1 MGRGLLAAVVIAC
14 ALTSS
19 ASAGRAP
26 VYAVTVTGTMSTSAF
41 VPAHTDEAGCWV
53 DAVSG
58 VRTITFRS
66 TRTVQVKSLK
76 SLRTAV
82 PVRATADAGGTN
94 QQRRQCDD
102 GTGGV
107 LAIDYA
113 AKHAVSLQPLQLRIA
128 AGRLWLDGTMDE
140 ASGACFG
147 APTPPSPIGLAD
159 AYAELPSQVGKRMTL
174 RGEEDGQAQ
183 SDGCL
188 LVRSVRW
195 TVTFSRV

>member
-1 MGRGLLAAVVIAC
+1 
-14 ALTSS
+14 
-19 ASAGRAP
+19 
-26 VYAVTVTGTMSTSAF
+26 MSTSSF
-41 VPAHTDEAGCWV
+41 VPAHEEEGCWV

-58 VRTITFRS
+58 VRTLAFKS
-66 TRTVQVKSLK
+66 TRAVRISNLKTVRL
-76 SLRTAV
+76 AV
-82 PVRATADAGGTN
+82 PVRATTDAGGTHER
-94 QQRRQCDD
+94 RRQCDD

-107 LAIDYA
+107 VGIDYA
-113 AKHAVSLQPLQLRIA
+113 AKHAVSLEPVQLRIA
-128 AGRLWLDGTMDE
+128 AGRLWLDGTVDD

-159 AYAELPSQVGKRMTL
+159 AYAQVPARFGHRLTL
-174 RGEEDGQAQ
+174 RGEEDGQAS

>member
-1 MGRGLLAAVVIAC
+1 MRVSNLK
-14 ALTSS
+14 AL
-19 ASAGRAP
+19 R
-26 VYAVTVTGTMSTSAF
+26 
-41 VPAHTDEAGCWV
+41 
-53 DAVSG
+53 
-58 VRTITFRS
+58 
-66 TRTVQVKSLK
+66 L
-76 SLRTAV
+76 AV
-82 PVRATADAGGTN
+82 PVRATTDAGGTHER
-94 QQRRQCDD
+94 RRQCDD

-113 AKHAVSLQPLQLRIA
+113 AKHAVSLEPVQLRVA
-128 AGRLWLDGTMDE
+128 GGRLWLDGTVDDI
-140 ASGACFG
+140 SGACFG

-159 AYAELPSQVGKRMTL
+159 AYAQVPARVGKRLTL

>member
-1 MGRGLLAAVVIAC
+1 MGRGLLAAVLIAC
-14 ALTSS
+14 ALT
-19 ASAGRAP
+19 ATAFATGAP
-26 VYAVTVTGTMSTSAF
+26 VYTVTVVGTMSTSSF
-41 VPAHTDEAGCWV
+41 VPAHVEDGCWV

-58 VRTITFRS
+58 VRTLAFKS
-66 TRTVQVKSLK
+66 TRSIRVSNVKT
-76 SLRTAV
+76 LRLTV
-82 PVRATADAGGTN
+82 PVRATTDAGGTHER
-94 QQRRQCDD
+94 RRQCDD

-113 AKHAVSLQPLQLRIA
+113 AKHAVSLQPVQLRIA
-128 AGRLWLDGTMDE
+128 AGRLWLDGAVDDV
-140 ASGACFG
+140 SGACFG

-159 AYAELPSQVGKRMTL
+159 AYAELPARVGKRLTL

-183 SDGCL
+183 GDGCL

>member
-1 MGRGLLAAVVIAC
+1 VGRGLLTAVVVAC
-14 ALTSS
+14 ALAAS

-26 VYAVTVTGTMSTSAF
+26 VYSMTVVGTVTTSSF
-41 VPAHTDEAGCWV
+41 VPAHVEDGCWV

-58 VRTITFRS
+58 VRTIAFKS
-66 TRTVQVKSLK
+66 TRTMRATSLK
-76 SLRTAV
+76 SLRLAV
-82 PVRATADAGGTN
+82 PVRASSDAGGSHER
-94 QQRRQCDD
+94 RRQCDD

-113 AKHAVSLQPLQLRIA
+113 ARHSVSLHPLQLRIA
-128 AGRLWLDGTMDE
+128 AGRLWLDGTVDE
-140 ASGACFG
+140 VDGACFG

-159 AYAELPSQVGKRMTL
+159 AYAEVPAKVGKQLTL

-183 SDGCL
+183 GDGCL

-195 TVTFSRV
+195 TVTFQRL